1 MNTPYKITP
10 AQIEAH
16 ADQLNPKHLEVL
28 RLHHSQGFGYRA
40 IAEDQG
46 ISVGTVKSRL
56 HRGRAALKALIESS
70 KPPMMTDEKGN
81 RWIVDDVDQ

>member
-1 MNTPYKITP
+1 MVAPYRFTA

-16 ADQLNPKHLEVL
+16 AEKLNPKHLEVL
-28 RLHHSQGFGYRA
+28 RLHHAQGFNYRA

-56 HRGRAALKALIESS
+56 HRGRAALKAMIESS
-70 KPPMMTDEKGN
+70 KPMMVDEKGN
-81 RWIVDDVDQ
+81 RSIFDDVDQ